1 MTPQT
6 LSTEQSAILAL
17 WYRVNAS
24 LTAYYK
30 LINAFHSPAAALQAS
45 VADWQTVGIHKKHL
59 ERHGDVI
66 KMQHL
71 LDGCVRSI
79 AQGEFQL
86 VCIHE
91 PHYPPQLTQLY
102 DPPPLL
108 FVRGNVARLQDA
120 QIAIVGSRKPTPHAQ
135 KITFDMAQYLAQA
148 GYVITSGL
156 AQGVDLQAHLGAL
169 SCANSTTCN
178 AQTMPSLGRTIG
190 VMGTGIDV
198 CYPRHHHQLFTQIVH
213 DGGCLI
219 SELLPQTPANR
230 HTFPRRNRLVAG
242 LSIATIVTEAA
253 LKSGSLI
260 TARLTSE
267 QGKQVFAIPSHIDNH
282 NAEGCHH
289 LIREGAT
296 LIYHPNQVL
305 EEIRQQLPVIKPST
319 ESTNVARNHSQNN
332 VETVTSNI
340 ANTKHHA
347 QALSQ
352 TRQHSQS
359 LASNDL
365 NTQVSQASQLNQPNE
380 PMQNSQVD
388 QVQVHLSSQP
398 QTLPLPPINV
408 HLSDPLKKL
417 YALIDWSGTDVDTLV
432 SKLALDTQSILGQLM
447 ELELMGL
454 IMQQGGRYVRV

>member
-6 LSTEQSAILAL
+6 LSTQQSAILAL

-45 VADWQTVGIHKKHL
+45 VADWQALGIHKKHL
-59 ERHGDVI
+59 ERHGDVTT
-66 KMQHL
+66 MQRL
-71 LDGCVRSI
+71 VDGCMHSI
-79 AQGEFQL
+79 AKGEFQL
-86 VCIHE
+86 ICLHE
-91 PHYPPQLTQLY
+91 PSYPPQLTQLY

-108 FVRGNVARLQDA
+108 FVRGNVARLQEA

-169 SCANSTTCN
+169 SCANSTNCN
-178 AQTMPSLGRTIG
+178 AQIIPSLGRTIG

-198 CYPRHHHQLFTQIVH
+198 CYPRHHQQLFTQIEH

-305 EEIRQQLPVIKPST
+305 EDIRQQLPVIPRST
-319 ESTNVARNHSQNN
+319 EVNPVATGHSKNDI
-332 VETVTSNI
+332 ETVTNI
-340 ANTKHHA
+340 ANTNHA
-347 QALSQ
+347 QDLSQ
-352 TRQHSQS
+352 NEQHSQN
-359 LASNDL
+359 LANNDL
-365 NTQVSQASQLNQPNE
+365 NKQLSQASQPIK
-380 PMQNSQVD
+380 NSQVN
-388 QVQVHLSSQP
+388 QAQVHLNASSPP
-398 QTLPLPPINV
+398 QTLPLPPVNV
-408 HLSDPLKKL
+408 HLSDHLKKL
-417 YALIDWSGTDVDTLV
+417 YALIDWSGADVDTLV
-432 SKLALDTQSILGQLM
+432 GKLALDTQSILGQLM

-454 IMQQGGRYVRV
+454 IMQQGGRYVRI